1 MNIYQSRKADLILI
15 ACPIYISLLYI
26 GAVYLFEEKKIL
38 IFFLFMMIF
47 GETHFAGTWLYFTE
61 AVNRKWVWSNKYR
74 LILLPALLCTFYVW
88 IGISNI
94 DLAILIGSV
103 ASGIH
108 VTRQSVGVFRLFA
121 GRNNFSYE
129 LLIYALSFSWLAI
142 GFYRFYLDE
151 YIQDSIIND
160 IIEYIKYLLCA
171 VSVLSLILFYKSGRN
186 ITAIASLATGMS
198 VYAAYGFVYDV
209 KDAVVIGVGMH
220 WCQYLALTGKIYFL
234 SRSEDATGVNRKLL
248 FTFLILYAIVFAS
261 IDTEFGST
269 YQSKNILVL
278 IPLTLQLYH
287 YYLDAFIWQFSD
299 PHIRKHTGE
308 RLFGVI

>member
-1 MNIYQSRKADLILI
+1 
-15 ACPIYISLLYI
+15 
-26 GAVYLFEEKKIL
+26 
-38 IFFLFMMIF
+38 MMLF

-61 AVNRKWVWSNKYR
+61 AANRKWVWSNKYH
-74 LILLPALLCTFYVW
+74 LILLPIVLCIFYVC

-108 VTRQSVGVFRLFA
+108 VTRQSIGVFRLFA
-121 GRNNFSYE
+121 GRKNFIYE
-129 LLIYALSFSWLAI
+129 LLIYSLSFSWLAI
-142 GFYRFYLDE
+142 GFYRFYLYE
-151 YIQDSIIND
+151 YIQDPIVNELIH
-160 IIEYIKYLLCA
+160 YAKYLLCTI
-171 VSVLSLILFYKSGRN
+171 SVLILFLFYKSGRTIN
-186 ITAIASLATGMS
+186 AIASLATGMS
-198 VYAAYGFVYDV
+198 IYAAYGFVHDV

-220 WCQYLALTGKIYFL
+220 WCQYLALTGKIYL
-234 SRSEDATGVNRKLL
+234 LNRPQDTTGMSRKLL
-248 FTFLILYAIVFAS
+248 ITFLILYAIVFAS